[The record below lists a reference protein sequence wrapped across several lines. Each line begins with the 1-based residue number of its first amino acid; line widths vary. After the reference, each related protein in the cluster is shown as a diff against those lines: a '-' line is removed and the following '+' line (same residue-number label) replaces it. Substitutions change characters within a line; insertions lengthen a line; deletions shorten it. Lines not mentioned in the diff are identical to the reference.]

1 MPKPSTITDL
11 TAAIT
16 AGDGVA
22 RPNLFWVN
30 FPNITS
36 DVSTREM
43 GLMCR
48 EVALPSRSITT
59 VERQVGAAITK
70 VPYSHLTDTISM
82 RFLVLNN
89 AGVRTYFERW
99 QNQIT
104 PGADKSDRYE
114 QRQEVGYYKDFVKD
128 ITINQLKQNFE
139 LSLFSKKF
147 DLPLPNF
154 VKNALRNS
162 GGLQFG
168 NDLFGLNIGVDGIS
182 AGVALDGN
190 TSYKCVLYEAYPIS
204 IVSDSLSDDAANTL
218 ETITITFQYRNWS
231 GVSMEDNNPI
241 NKIRNEIEKGIGAV
255 RDKVEGGI
263 KDFAKKKLGF

>member
-59 VERQVGAAITK
+59 VQRQVGAAITK

-154 VKNALRNS
+154 VKNAFTASGPGLTNVRSANS
-162 GGLQFG
+162 FPIIRHAAENGRFTNLSSKSRLVSE
-168 NDLFGLNIGVDGIS
+168 NNHHNMLIS
-182 AGVALDGN
+182 
-190 TSYKCVLYEAYPIS
+190 SC
-204 IVSDSLSDDAANTL
+204 
-218 ETITITFQYRNWS
+218 WS
-231 GVSMEDNNPI
+231 
-241 NKIRNEIEKGIGAV
+241 
-255 RDKVEGGI
+255 
-263 KDFAKKKLGF
+263 